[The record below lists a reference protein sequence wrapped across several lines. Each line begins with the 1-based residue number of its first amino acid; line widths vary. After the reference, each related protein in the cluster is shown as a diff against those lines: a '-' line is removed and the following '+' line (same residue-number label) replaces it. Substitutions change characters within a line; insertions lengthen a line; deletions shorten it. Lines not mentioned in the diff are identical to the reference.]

1 MTAGEMAASTRT
13 WSRVKWTRAGQ
24 LAAILEGSVDL
35 DGMQDKQPAVVF
47 RRLCQSDRVQAVR
60 FVAQCLPR
68 MDAAVWMTA
77 CLDGNGLSINPKR
90 AEAHNAVRRWVGNP
104 SDKLRRLA
112 YDAGERAGWSNAEGA
127 ACLAVYLSGGS
138 MAPAE
143 QEVPVN
149 PAPGAFG
156 QAVAGSVLCAA
167 IGSDAARFDTRL
179 GEMLALADAAAAGE
193 TMKVGNAG

>member
-1 MTAGEMAASTRT
+1 MTVAEAPPPTRA

-35 DGMQDKQPAVVF
+35 DGMQDKQPALVF
-47 RRLCQSDRVQAVR
+47 RRLCETDRVQAVR

-77 CLDGNGLSINPKR
+77 CLDGNGVSANPNR
-90 AEAHNAVRRWVGNP
+90 ADAHNAVRRWVGNP

-138 MAPAE
+138 LAPSE
-143 QEVPVN
+143 QEAPVN

-167 IGSDAARFDTRL
+167 IGNDAGRFEIRL
-179 GEMLALADAAAAGE
+179 GELLALADAAAAGE
-193 TMKVGNAG
+193 AMKVGNAG

>member
-1 MTAGEMAASTRT
+1 MTVDQLAVSERP

-24 LAAILEGSVDL
+24 LAVILEGSVDL
-35 DGMQDKQPAVVF
+35 EGMYDQAPVAAF
-47 RRLCQSDRVQAVR
+47 RQLRQSDQVQAVR

-68 MDAAVWMTA
+68 MDAAIWMTA
-77 CLDGNGLSINPKR
+77 CLDANGLSALPKR
-90 AEAHNAVRRWVGNP
+90 AEAHDAVRRWVGNP

-138 MAPAE
+138 LAPAE
-143 QEVPVN
+143 QEQAVN
-149 PAPGAFG
+149 PSPGAFG

-167 IGSDAARFDTRL
+167 IGNDAARFDRRL
-179 GEMLALADAAAAGE
+179 GELLALADAAAAGE
-193 TMKVGNAG
+193 PLTVGAAG